1 MAVRLLLDEN
11 LSERLLQPLAELF
24 PGSEHIAILT
34 KSGTSDRLLWGLART
49 GGYILT
55 TRDEDFVGMS
65 VLQEAPPKVLWL
77 NVGKSR
83 NAVIAALLRPGKIEV
98 VAQRCFNLTRRT
110 SSALPS
116 MMSTHFLRS
125 ASIRLPPR
133 AETRLFR
140 RHGPPCDTS
149 A

>member
-24 PGSEHIAILT
+24 PGSEHIGNLT
-34 KSGTSDRLLWGLART
+34 KIGTSDRLLWDLART

-65 VLQEAPPKVLWL
+65 VLHESPPKVLWL

-83 NAVIAALLRPGKIEV
+83 NAVIAALLQSHAADIERFTGHDEYTFL
-98 VAQRCFNLTRRT
+98 AIGFYSAAT
-110 SSALPS
+110 S
-116 MMSTHFLRS
+116 R
-125 ASIRLPPR
+125 
-133 AETRLFR
+133 
-140 RHGPPCDTS
+140 
-149 A
+149 